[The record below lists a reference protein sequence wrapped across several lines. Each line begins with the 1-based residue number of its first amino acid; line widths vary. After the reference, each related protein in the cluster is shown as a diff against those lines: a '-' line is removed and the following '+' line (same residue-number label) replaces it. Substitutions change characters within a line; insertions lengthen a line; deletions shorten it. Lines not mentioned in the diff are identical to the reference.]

1 MYVGSLVCLATQYP
15 GLLVSGLFSNSFG
28 SQLCKPNAL

>member
-1 MYVGSLVCLATQYP
+1 MYVGSLVYLPTLYP
-15 GLLVSGLFSNSFG
+15 GLLVSGLISGSFG